1 MNIADKVDTAGEE
14 ANIFSNFN
22 EDKFAKKT
30 VFPCSHQNVSTQV
43 FPCSRKK
50 QWEHFFLR
58 VPTKK
63 TWEHFVNGVRMRC
76 SHVPTYLFRYF
87 VPKRRGNM
95 FPKSRKMFPLRWRQ
109 DAMFPLFPLFPRKNT
124 TLKEKKM
131 THGEREKKKKKNA
144 LRAIYKKKM
153 RTLGTHFVFSL

>member
-1 MNIADKVDTAGEE
+1 MPIKSTQRERKQISFQISMKINSLKKLCSHVPTRMFPLKCSHVPAKNSG
-14 ANIFSNFN
+14 NIFFC
-22 EDKFAKKT
+22 
-30 VFPCSHQNVSTQV
+30 VFPL
-43 FPCSRKK
+43 KK
-50 QWEHFFLR
+50 QWEHF
-58 VPTKK
+58 VS
-63 TWEHFVNGVRMRC
+63 GVRTRC

-131 THGEREKKKKKNA
+131 THGEREKKKKKK
-144 LRAIYKKKM
+144 RSKGYI
-153 RTLGTHFVFSL
+153 

>member
-1 MNIADKVDTAGEE
+1 MLTQCKSLSWNWGFYFFADKVDTAGEE

-30 VFPCSHQNVSTQV
+30 VFPCS
-43 FPCSRKK
+43 RKK
-50 QWEHFFLR
+50 QWEHFFCVFPL
-58 VPTKK
+58 KK
-63 TWEHFVNGVRMRC
+63 QWEHFVSGVRMRC

-109 DAMFPLFPLFPRKNT
+109 DAMFPLFPLFPRKNR
-124 TLKEKKM
+124 TLQEKKWHTRKKKKEKKKRSK
-131 THGEREKKKKKNA
+131 GY
-144 LRAIYKKKM
+144 I
-153 RTLGTHFVFSL
+153 

>member
-1 MNIADKVDTAGEE
+1 M
-14 ANIFSNFN
+14 
-22 EDKFAKKT
+22 
-30 VFPCSHQNVSTQV
+30 FPPECSHSM

-63 TWEHFVNGVRMRC
+63 KWEHFVNGVRMRC

-109 DAMFPLFPLFPRKNT
+109 DAMFPLFPLFPRKNR
-124 TLKEKKM
+124 TLQERKKKKRYS
-131 THGEREKKKKKNA
+131 EREREKKNA
-144 LRAIYKKKM
+144 LRAIYKKKV